1 MRIAAILMLA
11 VTVFGRAAIAQEFVL
26 DLNFDDEIVFDEIVF
41 EDTFSEPDPVGPD
54 VSATLS
60 FGASQSGG
68 MTTSGRALRFGF
80 SQTYDLSGL
89 GILDWSANLMLQDPA
104 TPDWATLTLDRLE
117 LQNSAGNVSWKIG
130 KYRIG
135 WGEIEGSPTLD
146 VVNGGLSLAT
156 VGAASSEL
164 PGQWFVSGELFAG
177 DNTFSAFVGLA
188 PEVQHLEPAAP
199 AGREFEFGVSA
210 NLPTPNGQISLY
222 GARLL
227 PQTGVVE
234 LVSMTSSAAPYTLL
248 GISGYRAMNA
258 VLLEFDL
265 ALKSGLERASA
276 TALVP
281 QQRIDAAVGIE
292 FAASDTAQIT
302 ASVMVQSWLEQSQPY
317 FDYGPGGSVAAAQSS
332 AAYLLSASNSFF
344 DDRLSVTLYV
354 GGGLDGSS
362 TFGALSAEFA
372 QSDALKLSL
381 TASGL
386 AARAGSLFE
395 VLDGTKSIGLSA
407 EYFF

>member
-1 MRIAAILMLA
+1 MRATAFVTFAAMLI
-11 VTVFGRAAIAQEFVL
+11 GRAALAQEFVL
-26 DLNFDDEIVFDEIVF
+26 DLNFDEQIVP
-41 EDTFSEPDPVGPD
+41 EDTISDPQPAGPD

-68 MTTSGRALRFGF
+68 MTTTSRALQFGF
-80 SQTYDLSGL
+80 SQGYDLGGL
-89 GILDWSANLMLQDPA
+89 GLLEWSANLTLQDPVAPDRA
-104 TPDWATLTLDRLE
+104 TVGLNRIE

-135 WGEIEGSPTLD
+135 WGEIEGSPVLD
-146 VVNGGLSLAT
+146 VVNAGLSLAT
-156 VGAASSEL
+156 IGAASSEL

-188 PEVQHLEPAAP
+188 PEVRHLEPAAP

-234 LVSMTSSAAPYTLL
+234 LASTTSSAAPYTLL
-248 GISGYRAMNA
+248 GISGYRVLNA

-276 TALVP
+276 TTLVP
-281 QQRIDAAVGIE
+281 QQRIDAAIGIE
-292 FAASDTAQIT
+292 YAASDTAQIT
-302 ASVMVQSWLEQSQPY
+302 ASVMAQSWLEQSQPY
-317 FDYGPGGSVAAAQSS
+317 FDYGPGGSVAAAQTS
-332 AAYLLSASNSFF
+332 AAYLLSASNSFLN
-344 DDRLSVTLYV
+344 DRLSISLYF
-354 GGGLDGSS
+354 GGGLDGSN
-362 TFGALSAEFA
+362 TFGALSADFA

-381 TASGL
+381 TASGF
-386 AARAGSLFE
+386 AARPGSLFE
-395 VLDGTKSIGLSA
+395 LLDGTGSIGISA